1 MEAQRHDKG
10 YFVSHLAATDPGI
23 SCAGDDL
30 KRGEFQMIP
39 FIIGLLVGALV
50 GMVTMALVAAGK
62 LADERTKQ
70 ITERS
75 DE

>member
-1 MEAQRHDKG
+1 
-10 YFVSHLAATDPGI
+10 
-23 SCAGDDL
+23 
-30 KRGEFQMIP
+30 MIP

>member
-1 MEAQRHDKG
+1 MEIGIFIVGFFLGGFCGLFAMG
-10 YFVSHLAATDPGI
+10 LA
-23 SCAGDDL
+23 
-30 KRGEFQMIP
+30 
-39 FIIGLLVGALV
+39 
-50 GMVTMALVAAGK
+50 AAGK